1 MSVNGALRTGVSGL
15 SANSTALTVA
25 SSNISNSNTTAYKGS
40 STAFST
46 LVAETS
52 STRGKSSGV
61 NSVTEQDVSTQGD
74 LTSTSSTTD
83 LAISGDGFFITSTVA
98 AGTNIEYTRAG
109 DFSTDKAGD
118 LVNSSGLYL
127 MGYAVST
134 NATTGVSTTSS
145 TLSTINLD
153 KTAGIAEASS
163 HVTLTGNLESTTSV
177 NTSGTAD
184 YSNPVT
190 IYDGQGGSQ
199 SFTVSYTKTAANTW
213 TYEIVYSGSSSNL
226 TNTGSPTIDSGTLT
240 FNSDGSLD
248 TVTSANAGSSTDGSV
263 ALTLGWDATTTGLG
277 TQTISFDFGSLGGTD
292 GFTQYATTS
301 TQTYKSDGAPYGTVS
316 SYSIGDDG
324 TLTATY
330 SNSLT
335 REIYTIPVA
344 VFADPN
350 GLTSVSG
357 TAYVASDAS
366 GAATVVTAG
375 SSGSGT
381 IKSEYLEESTVDL
394 ATQLTDLITTQRA
407 YQACAKIVTT
417 STTMLDVLVNMG

>member
-25 SSNISNSNTTAYKGS
+25 SSNISNSNTTAYKES

-46 LVAETS
+46 LIAETS
-52 STRGKSSGV
+52 STKGKSSGV
-61 NSVTEQDVSTQGD
+61 NAVTEQSVSTQGD
-74 LTSTSSTTD
+74 LTATSSTTD
-83 LAISGDGFFITSTVA
+83 LAISGSGFFITSTVA
-98 AGTNIEYTRAG
+98 DGTNIEYSRAG
-109 DFSTDKAGD
+109 DFSTNKAGD

-163 HVTLTGNLESTTSV
+163 HVTLTGNLESTTDV
-177 NTSGTAD
+177 TGATD

-190 IYDGQGGSQ
+190 ISDGQGGSQ
-199 SFTVSYTKTAANTW
+199 SFAISYTKTSANNW
-213 TYEIVYSGSSSNL
+213 TYSIVYSGDSANL
-226 TNTGSPTIDSGTLT
+226 TNAGSPTIDTGTLT

-248 TVTSANAGSSTDGSV
+248 TVTSATAGSSTDGSV
-263 ALTLGWDATTTGLG
+263 ALTLSWDTTVSGLG
-277 TQTISFDFGSLGGTD
+277 SQDVSFDFGSLGGTD

-301 TQTYKSDGAPYGTVS
+301 TQTFKADGASYGTVS
-316 SYSIGDDG
+316 SYSIGTDG

-335 REIYTIPVA
+335 RQIYAIPVA
-344 VFADPN
+344 VFADPD

-381 IKSEYLEESTVDL
+381 IQSEYLEESAVDL
-394 ATQLTDLITTQRA
+394 ATELTNLITTQRA